1 LWPRRTSASHA
12 FVKRS
17 AGPTAGEPVRL
28 RPADPFDLIRWLA
41 RSQGDPRKAVAELVQ
56 NSLDANARRV
66 VVERKRIGSAP
77 AIVVSDDG
85 DGVLPDL
92 SREEALRHLAQH
104 IGHSRKAKL
113 TAAERRDRVIAGK
126 YGVGLLGFW
135 AIGHRMEL
143 RSRVGG
149 GRVLA
154 LCLVE
159 DEPGGRI
166 IESAP
171 RIDMPATF
179 TEVVVLDVH
188 ETALRSLTGARLA
201 SYLGSELRG
210 QLLARDVEL
219 VVRDG
224 MARGTAQKRFDV
236 RPKRF
241 LGEKLD
247 VPASIDV
254 PHHAPLSVELYYV
267 RGEPDAAVQIA
278 CAGTVVCE
286 SVRELAGLDVDAEPW
301 MAREVVGVLDFPDL
315 NVPPGTRR
323 GIIPDAAA
331 HAFVAALAEL
341 RPYVMRE
348 LDRFAR
354 ERDRVAQRDLAKE
367 LRRALRG
374 FGQRLP
380 QYELPIVSE
389 PSREGALALSAR
401 GAEAAK
407 DRGGDAGE
415 PSTADDFPP
424 GVGVADA
431 AEEAPTDDEESFQ
444 LFAPGDLE
452 SVRIVPDPIV
462 LRPGRERRVRADAR
476 DEDGRIIRRA
486 LAFAWHVD
494 GTEDVEVHGEGPR
507 PALVALPS
515 ARVGKVAGT
524 LHVTVEEPSSGRS
537 AAASATMVVDDADDV
552 HAFQDG
558 IPEPLF
564 ESDARGMWRSRF
576 DGARW
581 IVNDAHED
589 WIALRVDGKARLRY
603 ILSLFAKDVALR
615 SFGVPGASDV
625 LERMV
630 EILAHAE
637 RNLRGGG

>member
-1 LWPRRTSASHA
+1 M
-12 FVKRS
+12 
-17 AGPTAGEPVRL
+17 
-28 RPADPFDLIRWLA
+28 
-41 RSQGDPRKAVAELVQ
+41 Q

-66 VVERKRIGSAP
+66 VVERKRIGSGP
-77 AIVVSDDG
+77 AIVVTDDG

-92 SREEALRHLAQH
+92 PREEALRHLAQH

-113 TAAERRDRVIAGK
+113 TVAERRDRVIAGK

-149 GRVLA
+149 GKVLA

-166 IESAP
+166 VESVS
-171 RIDMPATF
+171 RIDAGATF

-224 MARGTAQKRFDV
+224 MARGLAQKRFDV

-247 VPASIDV
+247 IPASIEAAG
-254 PHHAPLSVELYYV
+254 HAPLSVELYFV

-278 CAGTVVCE
+278 SGGTVVCE
-286 SVRELAGLDVDAEPW
+286 SVRELGGLDIDAEPW
-301 MAREVVGVLDFPDL
+301 IGREVVGVLDFPDL

-341 RPYVMRE
+341 RPHVMRE

-354 ERDRVAQRDLAKE
+354 ERDRIAQRDLAKE

-374 FGQRLP
+374 FAQRLP
-380 QYELPIVSE
+380 QYELPVVSE
-389 PSREGALALSAR
+389 PSQEGTLAVERR
-401 GAEAAK
+401 GE
-407 DRGGDAGE
+407 DASH
-415 PSTADDFPP
+415 PKTADDFPP
-424 GVGVADA
+424 GVGIADA
-431 AEEAPTDDEESFQ
+431 ADEAPVDDVESFQ
-444 LFAPGDLE
+444 LFAPGDLDTA
-452 SVRIVPDPIV
+452 RIVPDPIV

-476 DEDGRIIRRA
+476 DRDGRIIRRE

-494 GTEDVEVHGEGPR
+494 GTEDVEVHGDGPR
-507 PALVALPS
+507 PALVALPT

-524 LHVTVEEPSSGRS
+524 LHVTIEDPSSG
-537 AAASATMVVDDADDV
+537 ASATASAMLAVDDADDAA
-552 HAFQDG
+552 AFQDG

-564 ESDARGMWRSRF
+564 ESDARGTWRSRF

-581 IVNDAHED
+581 IVNDGHED
-589 WIALRVDGKARLRY
+589 WIALRSDGKARLRY
-603 ILSLFAKDVALR
+603 ILSLFAKDIALR

-637 RNLRGGG
+637 RNLRGGA

>member
-1 LWPRRTSASHA
+1 M
-12 FVKRS
+12 
-17 AGPTAGEPVRL
+17 AGEMVRL

-66 VVERKRIGSAP
+66 VVERKRIASAP
-77 AIVVSDDG
+77 AIVITDDG

-92 SREEALRHLAQH
+92 SRDEALRHLAQH

-135 AIGHRMEL
+135 AVGRRMEL

-149 GRVLA
+149 GKLLA
-154 LCLVE
+154 LSLVE

-166 IESAP
+166 IESTLRTDAP
-171 RIDMPATF
+171 STF
-179 TEVVVLDVH
+179 TEVVVFDVH

-224 MARGTAQKRFDV
+224 MARGLAQKRFDV

-247 VPASIDV
+247 VPSSIDV
-254 PHHAPLSVELYYV
+254 AGHAPLSVELYFV
-267 RGEPDAAVQIA
+267 RGEPDASVQIA

-286 SVRELAGLDVDAEPW
+286 SIRELGGLDVDVEPW
-301 MAREVVGVLDFPDL
+301 IGCEVVGVLDFPDL

-331 HAFVAALAEL
+331 HAFVGALAEL
-341 RPYVMRE
+341 RPHVLRE

-374 FGQRLP
+374 FAQRLP
-380 QYELPIVSE
+380 QYELPAVRE
-389 PSREGALALSAR
+389 PSREGTMATKRR
-401 GAEAAK
+401 GS
-407 DRGGDAGE
+407 DADV
-415 PSTADDFPP
+415 PATADDFPP
-424 GVGVADA
+424 GVGIADA
-431 AEEAPTDDEESFQ
+431 AEEAPTDEVESFQ
-444 LFAPGDLE
+444 LFAPGELE
-452 SVRIVPDPIV
+452 SARIVPDPIV
-462 LRPGRERRVRADAR
+462 LRPGRERRVRCDAR
-476 DEDGRIIRRA
+476 DGDGRVIRRP

-494 GTEDVEVHGEGPR
+494 GTEDVEVNGEGPR

-524 LHVTVEEPSSGRS
+524 LHVTIEDPFSGVS
-537 AAASATMVVDDADDV
+537 ASASATIAVDDADDV
-552 HAFQDG
+552 AAFQDG

-564 ESDARGMWRSRF
+564 ESDARGTWRSRF

-589 WIALRVDGKARLRY
+589 WIALRSDGKARLRY
-603 ILSLFAKDVALR
+603 ILSLFAKDLALR
-615 SFGVPGASDV
+615 SFGVPGANDV

-637 RNLRGGG
+637 RNLRGGA